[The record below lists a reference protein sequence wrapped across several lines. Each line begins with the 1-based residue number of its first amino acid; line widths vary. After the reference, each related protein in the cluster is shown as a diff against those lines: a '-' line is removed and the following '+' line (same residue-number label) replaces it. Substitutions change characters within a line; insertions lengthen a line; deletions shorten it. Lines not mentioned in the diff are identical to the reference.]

1 MRHLLDPDV
10 RAYLAGLAGPGDPL
24 LDQVHA
30 RSKADGVPAIDPE
43 SAGLLRV
50 LARLVDAR
58 RILEIGTGYGFSA
71 LSLASGMH
79 PEGVIFTIEFK
90 QPRAEV
96 AREHFARAGLA
107 DRVNVM
113 IGDARRL
120 VHKVAGPFDVIL
132 VDADKQ
138 LFEPL
143 HDRTM
148 TLLRP
153 GGVLVTDNVL
163 WGGDVVPGFNAQPHH
178 DQSSIDAVM
187 AHGRRLAEDA
197 RLDTVFLPIGDGVAV
212 SVKKKT
218 GDRRQ
223 ETEAK
228 ESA

>member
-10 RAYLAGLAGPGDPL
+10 RAYLAGLAARPDAIL
-24 LDQVHA
+24 EEA
-30 RSKADGVPAIDPE
+30 YRRSKADGVPAIDPE

-50 LARLVDAR
+50 LARVTAAR
-58 RILEIGTGYGFSA
+58 RILEIGTGYGYSA

-79 PEGVIFTIEFK
+79 PEGLIFTIEFK

-96 AREHFARAGLA
+96 AREHFAQAGLA
-107 DRVNVM
+107 GRVNVM

-120 VHKVAGPFDVIL
+120 VHKVAGPFDLIL

-143 HDRTM
+143 HDRTIA
-148 TLLRP
+148 LLRP

-163 WGGDVVPGFNAQPHH
+163 WGGDVVPGFNEQARH

-187 AHGRRLAEDA
+187 AHSRRLAEDA
-197 RLDTVFLPIGDGVAV
+197 RLDTVFLPIGDGVGV
-212 SVKKKT
+212 SIRKETVDYCLLTT
-218 GDRRQ
+218 G
-223 ETEAK
+223 
-228 ESA
+228 

>member
-1 MRHLLDPDV
+1 MRQMLDPDV
-10 RAYLAGLAGPGDPL
+10 RAYLAGLAGPADAF
-24 LDQVHA
+24 LDQVYR

-50 LARLVDAR
+50 LARLTTAR
-58 RILEIGTGYGFSA
+58 RILEIGTGYGYSA

-90 QPRAEV
+90 QARAEV
-96 AREHFARAGLA
+96 AREHFAQAGLA

-143 HDRTM
+143 HDRTIA
-148 TLLRP
+148 LLRP
-153 GGVLVTDNVL
+153 GGLLLTDNVL
-163 WGGDVVPGFNAQPHH
+163 WGGDVVPGFNAQPRH
-178 DQSSIDAVM
+178 DQPSIEAVM
-187 AHGRRLAEDA
+187 AHSRRLAADA
-197 RLDTVFLPIGDGVAV
+197 RLDTVVLPIGDGVAV
-212 SVKKKT
+212 SV
-218 GDRRQ
+218 RRLALG
-223 ETEAK
+223 ERR
-228 ESA
+228 